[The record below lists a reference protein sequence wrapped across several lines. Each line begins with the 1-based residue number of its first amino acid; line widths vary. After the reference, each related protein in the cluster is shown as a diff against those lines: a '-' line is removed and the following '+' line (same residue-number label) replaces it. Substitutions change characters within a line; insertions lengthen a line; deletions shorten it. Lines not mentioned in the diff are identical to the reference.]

1 MRTVEESEMYL
12 AQLREQ
18 EAKHHAEFLK
28 QCEKASTLSW
38 KEIALVIGSLTGT
51 AVLTLT
57 VLHTLDCT
65 C

>member
-1 MRTVEESEMYL
+1 MRTVGESEKYL
-12 AQLREQ
+12 AELREQ
-18 EAKHHAEFLK
+18 EAKHHAEFLE
-28 QCEKASTLSW
+28 QCERASTLSW

-57 VLHTLDCT
+57 VLHILECT

>member
-18 EAKHHAEFLK
+18 EAKHHAEFLE
-28 QCEKASTLSW
+28 QCERASALSW
-38 KEIALVIGSLTGT
+38 KEIAMVIGSLTGT

-57 VLHTLDCT
+57 VLHTLDYT

>member
-1 MRTVEESEMYL
+1 MRTVEESEIYL

-18 EAKHHAEFLK
+18 EAKHHAEFLE
-28 QCEKASTLSW
+28 QCERASTLSW
-38 KEIALVIGSLTGT
+38 KEIAVVIGSLTGT

-57 VLHTLDCT
+57 VLHILDCT